1 MALPLGGLVLLV
13 AQPEIDV
20 HWEHHQSHLWL
31 VLAVALVSLALAA
44 LINREAVRRADARL
58 FLVSMTFALPAAF
71 FALHALTTPGVLLER
86 SSTGFVISTP
96 LGVMI
101 GGVFALASS
110 LHLSPDVAARVMR
123 ARNVVRAFGVA
134 VLAGWAIV
142 SLVRLPSLE
151 EAARSTDTYR
161 PLVPLMAIAAVM
173 YLAAAFR
180 FYGIH
185 RRRPSVLTVSLITA
199 FFLLAETAVA
209 VVYGRNW
216 KLSWWEWH
224 VLLLLAF
231 GFVAYSAWVQFVREG
246 KPAALFAAVGLE
258 ETVRNLR
265 AEYSA
270 ALEALVTATEVDE
283 VDEDGA
289 DSSSVNRAAAALG
302 DRFDLSEGQVAVLA
316 RSADALAHERETIR
330 HQGALVA
337 ASQEA
342 RVIRKEEELLA
353 AILGR
358 VQDAF
363 HRDELSVGLVRD
375 GQLDPAGG
383 DGAAEEALSALAPVE
398 RAEVMALPLFVKDK
412 PAGVLHVRRTR
423 GDFAERD
430 RLLLRALAGQLS
442 ITLENARLYRQ
453 IDALFR
459 SYISPDVATSLLAD
473 PEQVRLG
480 GGIEE
485 VTVLMADLRGFTT
498 FSERTTPDQVVAML
512 NTYFG
517 AVVPIVLRE
526 GGTVI
531 QFVGDALMAIFN
543 APVRQPDH
551 AARAARAGL
560 EAQAV
565 TGAMADERTGWP
577 RFRVGINTGLALV
590 GNIGAEEMRNFTA
603 IGDTTNLAARL
614 ESSAPEGAVVI
625 SRTTLDQLGDLA
637 EVEPMGALELK
648 GKSEPVEAFRL
659 VSLRG

>member
-1 MALPLGGLVLLV
+1 MALPLGGLALLL
-13 AQPEIDV
+13 AQPGTDV

-31 VLAVALVSLALAA
+31 VLVVALVSVALAVV
-44 LINREAVRRADARL
+44 INREAARRSDARL

-71 FALHALTTPGVLLER
+71 FALHAITTPGVLLER

-96 LGVMI
+96 LGVVM
-101 GGVFALASS
+101 GGIFALASS
-110 LHLSPDVAARVMR
+110 IHFSPDLAARVMG
-123 ARNVVRAFGVA
+123 ARNVIRGVGVA
-134 VLAGWAIV
+134 ALAGWAAV
-142 SLVRLPSLE
+142 SLMRVPALE
-151 EAARSTDTYR
+151 DAARSTDAYR
-161 PLVPLMAIAAVM
+161 PLIPLMVGAALM

-180 FYGIH
+180 YYGIH
-185 RRRPSVLTVSLITA
+185 RVRPSVLLVSLITA
-199 FFLLAETAVA
+199 FFLLAETSVA
-209 VVYGRNW
+209 IAYGRNW
-216 KLSWWEWH
+216 RLSWWEWH

-231 GFVAYSAWVQFVREG
+231 AFVAYSAWVQFVREG
-246 KPAALFAAVGLE
+246 KPASLFAAVALE

-270 ALEALVTATEVDE
+270 ALEALVVATEAAE
-283 VDEDGA
+283 EETDGA
-289 DSSSVNRAAAALG
+289 AVNRAAAALG

-316 RSADALAHERETIR
+316 RSADALANERETIR

-342 RVIRKEEELLA
+342 RVIRGEEDLLE

-358 VQDAF
+358 VQEAF
-363 HRDELSVGLVRD
+363 HRDDLSVDLIRNGALE
-375 GQLDPAGG
+375 LTGG
-383 DGAAEEALSALAPVE
+383 SGAEEAEEALSTLMPVE
-398 RAEVMALPLFVKDK
+398 VGRGMVLPLLVKDK
-412 PAGVLHVRRTR
+412 PAGVLSVRRAR

-453 IDALFR
+453 IDVLFR

-517 AVVPIVLRE
+517 AVVPIVLGE

-543 APVRQPDH
+543 APTRQADH

-560 EAQAV
+560 ATQAV
-565 TGAMADERTGWP
+565 TGALADERAGWP

-625 SRTTLDQLGDLA
+625 SRATLDQLGDQA

-648 GKSEPVEAFRL
+648 GKSEPVQAFRL
-659 VSLRG
+659 VSLRS